1 MYRRLFRK
9 AVCVILVFLL
19 SGCSNNY
26 VLNLYSKPSGV
37 RVRVGPEV
45 EGRTPCKIEIPKKS
59 DLVQDH
65 HINVIYTLEDGT
77 EIIKSYDLRNYEPP
91 GGIPVLGGAIFALP
105 GALLTWFSLPEDT
118 NEDSFSDKDDDPY
131 WPGVGIGIG
140 LMCAGALTY
149 YVLGGKPDAE
159 FEYDINETFKDVN

>member
-9 AVCVILVFLL
+9 ALCVVLVFSLF
-19 SGCSNNY
+19 GCSNNY

-37 RVRVGPEV
+37 RVNVGPKV

-59 DLVQDH
+59 DLIKDH
-65 HINVIYTLEDGT
+65 FIDVTYTLEDGT
-77 EIIKSYDLRNYEPP
+77 EIVKSYDMRNYEPP
-91 GGIPVLGGAIFALP
+91 GEIPMFGGAIFAAP

-118 NEDSFSDKDDDPY
+118 NEDSFSDEDNDPY

-140 LMCAGALTY
+140 LMCVGVLTY
-149 YVLGGKPDAE
+149 YVLGGKPNPE
-159 FEYDINETFKDVN
+159 FEYDINETFDNVN